1 MQIMTHLFWI
11 CFCKL
16 LLYQAGA
23 DVKGVGQLTPLIVA
37 ANEGLTD
44 FYNCLLDAGAN
55 PDVRDDVT
63 IGFSCSS
70 LLLCACF
77 SHCGMIV

>member
-1 MQIMTHLFWI
+1 M
-11 CFCKL
+11 
-16 LLYQAGA
+16 YQAGA

-44 FYNCLLDAGAN
+44 FYKCLLDAGAN
-55 PDVRDDVT
+55 PDVRDDVR

-70 LLLCACF
+70 C
-77 SHCGMIV
+77 